1 MNVRCV
7 AEELLM
13 KKKYSMAFMT
23 GVIVLGGLIA
33 VTMLLKKNSTVAD
46 EQNYVWRAEY
56 DSEGAA
62 RLIRGK
68 RIQDIRA
75 EMSKLIS
82 ALNRSVEKSELSH
95 VTGDQVLSE
104 FPKLTLRKIEPPTV
118 VVEIVNDKYLSEAM
132 GSSGAQDYLAVATY
146 TLTESPGIRSVE
158 FVFQPGEHAMPG
170 VYSRES
176 FSGYAIVMKARD

>member
-1 MNVRCV
+1 M
-7 AEELLM
+7 E
-13 KKKYSMAFMT
+13 KKYSMALLI

-33 VTMLLKKNSTVAD
+33 ATMLLKKNSYVAG

-62 RLIRGK
+62 KLIRGK

-75 EMSKLIS
+75 EMNKLVS
-82 ALNRSVEKSELSH
+82 ALNRAMEKSELSRVSGDH
-95 VTGDQVLSE
+95 VQSE
-104 FPKLTLRKIEPPTV
+104 FPKITLQKIEPPTV

-132 GSSGAQDYLAVATY
+132 GSSGAQDYLAMATY
-146 TLTESPGIRSVE
+146 TLTENPGIRSVE
-158 FVFQPGEHAMPG
+158 FVFEPGEHAMPG

-176 FSGYAIVMKARD
+176 FSGYTIVTKDKD

>member
-1 MNVRCV
+1 M
-7 AEELLM
+7 E
-13 KKKYSMAFMT
+13 KKYSLALLI
-23 GVIVLGGLIA
+23 GVIILGSLIA
-33 VTMLLKKNSTVAD
+33 VTMLLKKNSYVAD

-68 RIQDIRA
+68 RIQEISA
-75 EMSKLIS
+75 EMNKLVS

-95 VTGDQVLSE
+95 VTGDHVLSE
-104 FPKLTLRKIEPPTV
+104 FPKITLQKTEPPTV

-132 GSSGAQDYLAVATY
+132 GSSGAQDYLAMVTY

-158 FVFQPGEHAMPG
+158 FVFPPGEHAMPG

-176 FSGYAIVMKARD
+176 FSGYTIVTKEKD

>member
-1 MNVRCV
+1 MV
-7 AEELLM
+7 
-13 KKKYSMAFMT
+13 FMI

-46 EQNYVWRAEY
+46 EQNYAWRVEY

-62 RLIRGK
+62 KLVRGK

-75 EMSKLIS
+75 ELNKLVS
-82 ALNRSVEKSELSH
+82 ALNRSVEKSELSRIS
-95 VTGDQVLSE
+95 GDHVLSE
-104 FPKLTLRKIEPPTV
+104 FPIIALRKAEPPTV
-118 VVEIVNDKYLSEAM
+118 IVEVVNDKYLSEAM
-132 GSSGAQDYLAVATY
+132 GSSGAQDYLAIATY
-146 TLTESPGIRSVE
+146 TLTESPGIKSVE

-176 FSGYAIVMKARD
+176 FSGYTIVMKDKD